1 MTRETE
7 LLATWLDNVEEADLR
22 EELEAMRD
30 DEKAA
35 IEAFHKDLEFGTAGL
50 RGIIGAGTD
59 RMNVYTVG
67 RATQGFAED
76 EDVRTDALV
85 VACQHL
91 AGAGNAALH
100 LVGHEED
107 VVLLADVIAFLQVA
121 FVGDVHASLALD
133 GL

>member
-67 RATQGFAED
+67 RATQGFAD
-76 EDVRTDALV
+76 YLV
-85 VACQHL
+85 ANYENPSVVNESVASSFASTSTSMSRAKS
-91 AGAGNAALH
+91 AGTLSAIF
-100 LVGHEED
+100 
-107 VVLLADVIAFLQVA
+107 IA
-121 FVGDVHASLALD
+121 
-133 GL
+133 